1 MDDQASDKT
10 KTRLRQVKAA
20 LKDPSLVRQRRQELI
35 GAAVQV
41 FMEKGFHDTTVRDIG
56 RAANMTQGS
65 IYNYVE
71 SKDDILYLVCDQIVS
86 EYQQETRKALENS
99 PDPVVRVQSAVRAI
113 AEVMHRHQE
122 EILLIYQ
129 DSHLLDGKSRRV
141 ILARVEE
148 FIGMFETILI
158 DAARELG
165 IPMENAHFAAN
176 ILTFLPTMIALR
188 RWSLKDEMRPH
199 SIIEGMVDFL
209 SRGLGFESHLQQNDL
224 MGSVVVRE
232 HPCIA
237 SN

>member
-1 MDDQASDKT
+1 MNDQADHRT
-10 KTRLRQVKAA
+10 TRTRQVNAA
-20 LKDPSLVRQRRQELI
+20 LKDPALVRQRRQELVT
-35 GAAVQV
+35 AAVRV

-86 EYQQETRKALENS
+86 EYQDEARKALENS
-99 PDPVVRVQSAVRAI
+99 PDPVVRVQSAVRAV
-113 AEVMHRHQE
+113 AEVMYRHQE

-129 DSHLLDGKSRRV
+129 DSHMLDGKSRRV

-158 DAARELG
+158 DATRELG
-165 IPMENAHFAAN
+165 VPMKNPHYAAN

-188 RWSLKDEMRPH
+188 RWSLKNDMTQRP
-199 SIIEGMVDFL
+199 S
-209 SRGLGFESHLQQNDL
+209 STAWWS
-224 MGSVVVRE
+224 S
-232 HPCIA
+232 
-237 SN
+237 

>member
-1 MDDQASDKT
+1 MNDQASDHRTT
-10 KTRLRQVKAA
+10 KSRQVNAA
-20 LKDPSLVRQRRQELI
+20 LKDPALVRQRRQELVA
-35 GAAVQV
+35 AAVRV
-41 FMEKGFHDTTVRDIG
+41 FIEKGFHDTTVRDIG

-86 EYQQETRKALENS
+86 EYQDEARKALENS
-99 PDPVVRVQSAVRAI
+99 PDPVVRVQSAVRAV

-129 DSHLLDGKSRRV
+129 DSHMLDGKSRRV

-158 DAARELG
+158 DAARELRV
-165 IPMENAHFAAN
+165 PMKNPHYAAN

-188 RWSLKDEMRPH
+188 RWSLKSDMTPEAV
-199 SIIEGMVDFL
+199 IDGMVEFL
-209 SRGLGFESHLQQNDL
+209 TRGLGFEPHSP
-224 MGSVVVRE
+224 RK
-232 HPCIA
+232 
-237 SN
+237 

>member
-1 MDDQASDKT
+1 MDDQASDHRA
-10 KTRLRQVKAA
+10 TRSRQVNAA
-20 LKDPSLVRQRRQELI
+20 LKDPALVRKRRQELI
-35 GAAVQV
+35 AAAVQV

-86 EYQQETRKALENS
+86 EYQDEARKALENS
-99 PDPVVRVQSAVRAI
+99 PDPVVRVQSAVRAV
-113 AEVMHRHQE
+113 AEVMYRHQE

-129 DSHLLDGKSRRV
+129 DSHMLDGKSRRV

-165 IPMENAHFAAN
+165 VPMKNPHYAAN

-188 RWSLKDEMRPH
+188 RWSLKNDMTPEA
-199 SIIEGMVDFL
+199 IIEGMVEFL
-209 SRGLGFESHLQQNDL
+209 TRGLGFETH
-224 MGSVVVRE
+224 R
-232 HPCIA
+232 PCK
-237 SN
+237 